1 MMSEV
6 ESRSEKIGEG
16 EVLLLEDGGFLYSGS
31 SGEGAGISSLQIV
44 EGWSSWDED
53 VKNLGIFSEGR
64 ELWDVNY
71 SGDEIFFSGSSSEGE
86 FKIDNRKNSDKNN
99 IFVVS
104 AKNEFAFDEKNKYI
118 FRFST
123 KCDTDHEKTV
133 KSTLS
138 PYLLFYDDSGKELSR
153 EKHYFNLPING
164 GWTEQSIF
172 FSPPQFASKFS
183 LGFFLNSFYKV
194 SILFEKASISEFYAP
209 SPMRLNGSRWVER
222 KEGDGGF
229 YWRSSNDNLI
239 SETTLCESECKEKA
253 LISVK
258 IRFKKRMKVDRLFF
272 TSSFNSPVS
281 KLLHRNLE
289 WSEPAKGNT
298 LIDRWTPLFLH
309 TSEGVGFSNKSGLSS
324 VVVSKKESREEVAL
338 NLLESKDSPNFH
350 FDRFGTAIFD
360 YEQEF
365 LRGDEM
371 ECSYTLSLG
380 GGMEKPY
387 FSSRAKGSADATFVM
402 THHADATT
410 CETLEA
416 VMQGTSDKKSTN
428 YGKRGII
435 GRDLRATWSVFSES
449 VKETINDW
457 EKVRCAEGSEIS
469 FPDIM
474 EDIGGVVEIN
484 AINSQKDV
492 HNLVRSVEYDL
503 GDSGRDG
510 DLIVSLKL
518 ATMEGSKEGTR
529 FSILVDYLDL
539 QRNQVGRE
547 QIEFPVE
554 IGETTIEEEF
564 AIPRDAETT
573 RVLLF
578 LNREMTAHL
587 TISGLEL
594 SRGGGVL
601 SPAYLKEGGK
611 KVDFM
616 AEGLDSKRFVE
627 SMEGCG
633 GNVEFV
639 LHTATHYADDRQA
652 VDAALKEIKKFGAR
666 NWIDHSLSS
675 GTPSSGLKSN
685 GWKKGSEFYVMDLFE
700 REGYEYAWSY
710 IDDEI
715 EGINQL
721 CPSEPGRNT
730 PIIFQNQSLRT
741 GPYAMWQWSTY
752 RPPIKSLFDYVNE
765 KSLLGL
771 IEQRGIS
778 ILHEYFSHQSR
789 QDGYMFHLSDEGCE
803 ISDEL
808 DSLFSLIRS
817 LIDERSLWNPTLS
830 EFADHLR
837 SIEYVEV
844 NLYKGGLRIEN
855 SGDKIQDYSLWIDR
869 SVGVEEITMDGCS
882 TIIDVGD
889 DTYSKFIF
897 ELEPGISEFSTN

>member
-6 ESRSEKIGEG
+6 ESRSEELCSGT
-16 EVLLLEDGGFLYSGS
+16 VRLFEDGGFIYSGNRD
-31 SGEGAGISSLQIV
+31 EGVEISSLRIV

-53 VKNLGIFSEGR
+53 VKRLGIFSEGR
-64 ELWDVNY
+64 DLWDVNY
-71 SGDEIFFSGSSSEGE
+71 SGDEIFFSGSRSEGE
-86 FKIDNRKNSDKNN
+86 FKIDNRKNTDKNN

-104 AKNEFAFDEKNKYI
+104 AKNEFAFDEDNKYI

-123 KCDTDHEKTV
+123 KCETDHDKTV

-164 GWTEQSIF
+164 GWSEQSIF

-183 LGFFLNSFYKV
+183 VGFFLNSFYKV
-194 SILFEKASISEFYAP
+194 SIVFEKASISEFSAP
-209 SPMRLNGSRWVER
+209 PPIRLNGPRWVER
-222 KEGDGGF
+222 KGEGVGY
-229 YWRSSNDNLI
+229 YWRGNNDKLI
-239 SETTLCESECKEKA
+239 SETTLCESECKDKA
-253 LISVK
+253 LVSVK
-258 IRFKKRMKVDRLFF
+258 IRFKKRTKIDRLFF
-272 TSSFNSPVS
+272 TSSFNSPVA

-289 WSEPAKGNT
+289 WSEPARGNT

-309 TSEGVGFSNKSGLSS
+309 TSEGIGFSNKSGISS
-324 VVVSKKESREEVAL
+324 AVVSKKESGGEVAL

-365 LRGDEM
+365 LKGDELV
-371 ECSYTLSLG
+371 CSYTLNLKG
-380 GGMEKPY
+380 EIEKPY

-410 CETLEA
+410 CETFEA
-416 VMQGTSDKKSTN
+416 VMQGTSDKNSTN
-428 YGKRGII
+428 YGKRGIK
-435 GRDLRATWSVFSES
+435 GRGLRATWSVFSES

-469 FPDIM
+469 FPNVM

-503 GDSGRDG
+503 GGSERNG
-510 DLIVSLKL
+510 DLIVGLKL
-518 ATMEGSKEGTR
+518 AAMEGSEEGTR
-529 FSILVDYLDL
+529 FSILVDYFDL
-539 QRNQVGRE
+539 QRNQIGRE
-547 QIEFPVE
+547 QIELPVE
-554 IGETTIEEEF
+554 IGETPIEEEF

-578 LNREMTAHL
+578 LNREMAAHL

-594 SRGGGVL
+594 SRGGDAL
-601 SPAYLKEGGK
+601 SPAYLKEGRK

-633 GNVEFV
+633 ENVEFV

-685 GWKKGSEFYVMDLFE
+685 GWMKGSEFYVMDLFE

-741 GPYAMWQWSTY
+741 GPYAIWQWSTY

-765 KSLLGL
+765 ETLLGL

-789 QDGYMFHLSDEGCE
+789 QDGYMFDLSDEGCE

-837 SIEYVEV
+837 SIEGVEV
-844 NLYKGGLRIEN
+844 NLFKGGLRIEN
-855 SGDKIQDYSLWIDR
+855 SGAKIQGYSLWIDR
-869 SVGVEEITMDGCS
+869 SVGIEEITIDGS
-882 TIIDVGD
+882 GTITSAGD
-889 DTYSKFIF
+889 DAYSKFVF
-897 ELEPGISEFSTN
+897 DLEPGISEFLTN